1 MPENDGGGV
10 TGGLPAISITMPQNG
25 AAVTVIKPDD
35 TVEVWFATA
44 HFVLARP
51 GTCPATLASTD
62 SCGHVHLVVDGA
74 ACTPDGSP
82 DNDEGFVSPVVAIL
96 TECPMADGSHTFT
109 AELHH
114 DDHSPVFD
122 RSHKIVSASVTVIA
136 SGG

>member
-1 MPENDGGGV
+1 MPEDDGGAV
-10 TGGLPAISITMPQNG
+10 TGGPPAISITTPEN
-25 AAVTVIKPDD
+25 AATVTVIKPDD
-35 TVEVWFATA
+35 TVEVWFVTS
-44 HFVLARP
+44 HFLLARP
-51 GTCPATLASTD
+51 GTCPATLANTD
-62 SCGHVHLVVDGA
+62 NCGHVHLLVDGA

-96 TECPMADGSHTFT
+96 TECATADGSHTFT

-122 RSHKIVSASVTVIA
+122 RNHKIVSAAVTVTT